1 MSRVYVVN
9 WEREGSYVFTN
20 KDSAIKKIEEIT
32 GVREKDWN
40 FDTGDVDECGRDVW
54 YHEADMEEQKGEND
68 EI

>member
-1 MSRVYVVN
+1 MSKVYVVN

-40 FDTGDVDECGRDVW
+40 FDTGDVDEGGRDVW